1 MTEPERPAS
10 KRTGRITTGAKRRT
24 PRERGGSLLRMLP
37 NMITVAATC
46 AALTGVR
53 LALEGR
59 FEFAVTAILL
69 AAVLDGL
76 DGRMARLLNA
86 ASAFGEQM
94 DSLSDVVAFG
104 VSPALILYYWKL
116 SEIGEPVGGIGG
128 GFGWIA
134 ALFLAV
140 CCGLR
145 LARFNS
151 RLDALPAYAYNYF
164 QGVPAPAGA
173 MLALMPLILSFVLID
188 TLKVTSIVIP
198 PIAVA
203 IWTVAVGLLMV
214 SELPTF
220 SLKKVRVR
228 PSLVLPILALAAF
241 SLSGLAGAPWIT
253 LLILLVA
260 YLASFPVS
268 LLSYRR
274 LAAAAQGLRSPLP
287 STPSSNDASSSDRKE
302 PE

>member
-1 MTEPERPAS
+1 MNPDSERP
-10 KRTGRITTGAKRRT
+10 GRGGAWKQRRT
-24 PRERGGSLLRMLP
+24 PRERGAILLRMVP

-59 FEFAVTAILL
+59 LEFAVTAILL
-69 AAVLDGL
+69 AAVLDAL

-86 ASAFGEQM
+86 ASPFGEQM

-104 VSPALILYYWKL
+104 VSPAFILYYWKL
-116 SEIGEPVGGIGG
+116 SELGEPVGGIGG

-151 RLDALPAYAYNYF
+151 RLDALPPYAYNYF

-188 TLKVTSIVIP
+188 TLKITITIP

-274 LAAAAQGLRSPLP
+274 LAAAAHDLRSPLSGAQP
-287 STPSSNDASSSDRKE
+287 SNPDASLNRKK
-302 PE
+302 P